1 MRMKMIDMETEE
13 NILSALQNL
22 ANGSLMLK
30 ETNDFVGG
38 ESTRVINI
46 YNQLIF
52 SNKDNEEYKT
62 IYEKAKL
69 VCFQCD
75 KIDMILV
82 GLKELILDLLHT
94 IGKIEQER

>member
-1 MRMKMIDMETEE
+1 MKMIDMETEE

-46 YNQLIF
+46 YN
-52 SNKDNEEYKT
+52 
-62 IYEKAKL
+62 
-69 VCFQCD
+69 
-75 KIDMILV
+75 
-82 GLKELILDLLHT
+82 
-94 IGKIEQER
+94 